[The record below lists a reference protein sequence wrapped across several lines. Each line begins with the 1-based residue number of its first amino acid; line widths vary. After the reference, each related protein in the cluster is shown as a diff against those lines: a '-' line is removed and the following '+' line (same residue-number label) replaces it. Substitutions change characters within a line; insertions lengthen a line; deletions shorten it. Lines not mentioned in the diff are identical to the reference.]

1 MNYQEILSKGS
12 ITLAK
17 KKIMNSTL
25 DSELILSKVLNKSR
39 EEILINLNDK
49 IDEKQKNKFY
59 FFLNKRQKKQPIAQ
73 IVGYKYFWKSKFY
86 INESV
91 LIPRPE
97 TEQLIEQALQYIP
110 AGKSKRILDIGTG
123 SGCLIISLLRERP
136 KCIATAI
143 DLSKEAL
150 KVAKINANMHHLEN
164 KIKFL
169 NIDIDKFNSNKYD
182 LIISNPPYINRVDL
196 KRLDDD
202 VRLYEPKLAL
212 FGGVTGFERIE
223 KTIEKSSELIKY
235 NGKLLI
241 EIGEKQ
247 KGYTIEILKK
257 NGFYINE
264 ICKDFSGKDR
274 CIVSTKINK

>member
-1 MNYQEILSKGS
+1 MNYQEILNIGNQILKDNNIKSS
-12 ITLAK
+12 
-17 KKIMNSTL
+17 NL
-25 DSELILSKVLNKSR
+25 DCELILSKILNKTR
-39 EEILINLNDK
+39 EEILTNLDNKIND
-49 IDEKQKNKFY
+49 IEKDQFNFY
-59 FFLNKRQKKQPIAQ
+59 VNKRKRKNPMSYIL
-73 IVGYKYFWKSKFY
+73 GFKYFWKYKFY
-86 INESV
+86 INKSV

-97 TEQLIEQALQYIP
+97 TEQLIEQSLKYIP
-110 AGKSKRILDIGTG
+110 FEKELNILDIGTG
-123 SGCLIISLLRERP
+123 SGCLIVSLLKERP
-136 KCIATAI
+136 KCYATAI

-164 KIKFL
+164 KVKFL

-202 VRLYEPKLAL
+202 VKLYEPKLAL

-247 KGYTIEILKK
+247 KDYTVVILKK

>member
-110 AGKSKRILDIGTG
+110 LGKSKRILDIGTG
-123 SGCLIISLLRERP
+123 SGCLIISLLKERQ
-136 KCIATAI
+136 KCIAIAI
-143 DLSKEAL
+143 DISKEAL
-150 KVAKINANMHHLEN
+150 KVAKFNAKMHHLEN
-164 KIKFL
+164 KIKFF
-169 NIDIDKFNSNKYD
+169 NMNIDKFNSNKYD
-182 LIISNPPYINRVDL
+182 LILTNPPYINKVDL
-196 KRLDDD
+196 KRLEDD
-202 VRLYEPKLAL
+202 VKLYEPKLAL
-212 FGGVTGFERIE
+212 YGGITGFEEIKR
-223 KTIEKSSELIKY
+223 TIDRSSKLLKY
-235 NGKLLI
+235 NGKLII
-241 EIGEKQ
+241 EIGERQ
-247 KGYTIEILKK
+247 TNYTKDILKQ
-257 NGFYINE
+257 NGFYINK
-264 ICKDFSGKDR
+264 ICKDLSGKNR
-274 CIVSTKINK
+274 CIVNTKIIR

>member
-1 MNYQEILSKGS
+1 MNYQKILNEGNKFLKINKIKSSK
-12 ITLAK
+12 I
-17 KKIMNSTL
+17 
-25 DSELILSKVLNKSR
+25 DSELLLSKVLKESR
-39 EEILINLNDK
+39 EEILTNLNNK
-49 IDEKQKNKFY
+49 IDKKKFNEFNYYLFRRKKNE
-59 FFLNKRQKKQPIAQ
+59 PIAY
-73 IVGYKYFWKSKFY
+73 ILGFKYFWKYKFY
-86 INESV
+86 INKSV

-97 TEQLIEQALQYIP
+97 TEQLIEQSLKYIP
-110 AGKSKRILDIGTG
+110 VEKKLNILDIGTG
-123 SGCLIISLLRERP
+123 SGCLIVSLLKERP
-136 KCIATAI
+136 KCYATAI

-202 VRLYEPKLAL
+202 VKLYEPKLAL

-223 KTIEKSSELIKY
+223 KTIEKSSGLIKY

-247 KGYTIEILKK
+247 KDYTVVILKK

-274 CIVSTKINK
+274 SIVSTKINK

>member
-1 MNYQEILSKGS
+1 MKYHEILKKGNKS
-12 ITLAK
+12 LAIK
-17 KKIMNSTL
+17 DSNL
-25 DSELILSKVLNKSR
+25 DCELILSKVLKKSR
-39 EEILINLNDK
+39 EEILINLDSEINK
-49 IDEKQKNKFY
+49 KQKKEFDFY
-59 FFLNKRQKKQPIAQ
+59 LNKRKKKKPIAQ
-73 IVGYKYFWKSKFY
+73 ILGFKFFWKSKFY
-86 INESV
+86 INNSV

-97 TEQLIEQALQYIP
+97 SEHLIEQALKYLPIN
-110 AGKSKRILDIGTG
+110 KSNNLLDIGTG
-123 SGCLIISLLRERP
+123 SGCLIISLLKERN
-136 KCIATAI
+136 KCKATAI
-143 DLSKEAL
+143 DISIDAL
-150 KVAKINANMHHLEN
+150 KVAKINAKMHHIVN

>member
-110 AGKSKRILDIGTG
+110 LGKSKRILDIGTG
-123 SGCLIISLLRERP
+123 SGCLIISLLKERQ
-136 KCIATAI
+136 KCIAIAI
-143 DLSKEAL
+143 DISKEAL
-150 KVAKINANMHHLEN
+150 KVAKFNAKMHHLEN
-164 KIKFL
+164 KIKFF
-169 NIDIDKFNSNKYD
+169 NMNIDKFNSNKYD
-182 LIISNPPYINRVDL
+182 LILTNPPYINKVDL
-196 KRLDDD
+196 KRLEDD
-202 VRLYEPKLAL
+202 VKLYEPKLAL
-212 FGGVTGFERIE
+212 YGGITGFEEIKR
-223 KTIEKSSELIKY
+223 TIDKSSKLLKY
-235 NGKLLI
+235 NGKLII
-241 EIGEKQ
+241 EIGERQ
-247 KGYTIEILKK
+247 TNYTKDILKQ
-257 NGFYINE
+257 NGFYINK
-264 ICKDFSGKDR
+264 ICKDLSGKNR
-274 CIVSTKINK
+274 CIVNTKIIR

>member
-1 MNYQEILSKGS
+1 MAQILGFKFFW
-12 ITLAK
+12 
-17 KKIMNSTL
+17 
-25 DSELILSKVLNKSR
+25 
-39 EEILINLNDK
+39 
-49 IDEKQKNKFY
+49 KNKFY
-59 FFLNKRQKKQPIAQ
+59 
-73 IVGYKYFWKSKFY
+73 
-86 INESV
+86 INNSV

-97 TEQLIEQALQYIP
+97 SEHLIEQALKCLP
-110 AGKSKRILDIGTG
+110 VNRSKNLLDIGTG
-123 SGCLIISLLRERP
+123 SGCLIISLLKERN
-136 KCIATAI
+136 KCKATAI
-143 DLSKEAL
+143 DISIDAL
-150 KVAKINANMHHLEN
+150 KVAKINAKMHHVGN

-202 VRLYEPKLAL
+202 VKLYEPKLAL

-247 KGYTIEILKK
+247 KDYTVVILKK